1 MQATKGLVGPQSQR
15 IAIVSGLR
23 TPFARQS
30 SAFKNLSAL
39 ELGQLVVQ
47 ELLARS
53 GIAARAVQQVV
64 YGQVL
69 PSIAAPNIAREI
81 VLATGMAKDIE
92 AFSVS
97 RACATGYQSTVSVA
111 EAIATG
117 TITCGVAG
125 GADSSTDVPIT
136 VSKRLSTA
144 LLEASKAKTGL
155 DRLKAFTK
163 LSPKDLIPVPP
174 AIVEFSTGLSMGE
187 SAEKMAKENGIS
199 RADQDRIAHESH
211 VKATAA
217 WASGELRD
225 EVMPMFVQKGRE
237 LEPFTED
244 NLVRKNS
251 DLASY
256 AKLKPVF
263 DRKYG
268 SVTAANSSPLTDGA
282 SALLLMRED
291 RAKALGLPVLGYLRS
306 YAFAALDPRGQLLM
320 GPSYATPIALD
331 RAGLMLS
338 DIDMIDMHEAFA
350 AQVLSNTLA
359 FESKAFAE
367 TKLNRSAAIGTIDW
381 AKFNTTGGSIAMGHP
396 FAATGARQI
405 TQTLRALKRAGKQFG
420 LATACAAGGLG
431 AAVVLEASA

>member
-1 MQATKGLVGPQSQR
+1 MQATKGLVGPESQR

-30 SAFKNLSAL
+30 SAYKNLSAL

-53 GIAARAVQQVV
+53 GIAAREVQQVV

-211 VKATAA
+211 VKAAAA

-225 EVMPMFVQKGRE
+225 EVMPVFVQKGRE

-244 NLVRKNS
+244 NLVRKGS

-331 RAGLMLS
+331 RAGLKLS

-350 AQVLSNTLA
+350 AQVLSNTQA

-367 TKLNRSAAIGTIDW
+367 TKLNRREAIGTIDW
-381 AKFNTTGGSIAMGHP
+381 SKFNTTGGSIAMGHP